1 MPTILHNSC
10 HAADFLSVHQY
21 RAIIEQ
27 LHGVPGAIV
36 TGGVVISGVVTV
48 AGGV

>member
-1 MPTILHNSC
+1 M
-10 HAADFLSVHQY
+10 HACAC
-21 RAIIEQ
+21 IIEQ